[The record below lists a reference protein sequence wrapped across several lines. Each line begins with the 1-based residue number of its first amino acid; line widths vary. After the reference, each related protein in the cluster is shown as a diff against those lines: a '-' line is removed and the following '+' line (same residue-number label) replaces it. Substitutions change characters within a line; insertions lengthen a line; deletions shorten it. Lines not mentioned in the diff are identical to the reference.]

1 MTEDNDLIS
10 YVKRGKNRKKVFMVM
25 ENSIMPSEIS
35 NKVYGSSSNTNFTLV
50 SRALSELSE
59 KDLIKIV
66 NPEQKTG
73 RLYQLTSKGKKIQ
86 NKLKE

>member
-1 MTEDNDLIS
+1 MTEDNELIS

-50 SRALSELSE
+50 SRALGELAE
-59 KDLIKIV
+59 KDLVKVI
-66 NPEQKTG
+66 NPQEKTG
-73 RLYQLTSKGKKIQ
+73 RLYKLTPKGKKIQ
-86 NKLKE
+86 EKLK